1 MIKESSRKLGMTIN
15 DLFTAALSVGVK
27 KYMKKRNDPCESLQ
41 LVIPAA
47 VRWEF
52 YQTFESVKL
61 ENKFAAFP
69 VKIPLVED
77 LEEAIPQIQKVTK
90 IMKASFGKMYAS
102 YILSIL
108 FGTFLPE
115 LLLKKI

>member
-1 MIKESSRKLGMTIN
+1 MILETLFMKTEKSCLNNGIKALSGKKVLYHSNELNFNLIKDSSRKLNMTIN
-15 DLFTAALSVGVK
+15 DLFTAAVSVGVK
-27 KYMKKRNDPCESLQ
+27 KYMKKRNDPCQSLQ

-77 LEEAIPQIQKVTK
+77 LEDAIP
-90 IMKASFGKMYAS
+90 
-102 YILSIL
+102 
-108 FGTFLPE
+108 
-115 LLLKKI
+115 